1 MGTID
6 RPLTRR
12 LLAAYIAVILV
23 IMYIPMLVVGLASI
37 SKSRFFLFPMRRTSS
52 KWYEMTWDSLQIHES
67 FLTSLTVAVC
77 VALISV
83 ILAFFGALAYARYDW
98 RGRRLFQQV
107 LLIPVFFPQAVLGLA
122 LQLWFNSMGIQM
134 SWQSTVFAQ
143 LVWIVPIVTLVVA
156 IQAYGYDSAVEE
168 AAYDLGASR
177 WQIFRTIT
185 LPLLGPGIFAGFLF
199 AVLLLL
205 GQLPTRLLHQRRRR
219 HRARMALRQDDR
231 RLHADGAGSRAHHGR
246 AGRHHS
252 GGGPHHQRDAS
263 APRLIANSATA
274 SVFKV
279 TPSPGP

>member
-12 LLAAYIAVILV
+12 LLAAYIAVVLV
-23 IMYIPMLVVGLASI
+23 IMYIPMVIVGLASV

-199 AVLLLL
+199 AVLLSWGNFPLSYFTSGADVTVPEWLYGKMIGGYTPMVPAVGLITVVL
-205 GQLPTRLLHQRRRR
+205 GGIILAVGLTINGMLQRR
-219 HRARMALRQDDR
+219 D
-231 RLHADGAGSRAHHGR
+231 
-246 AGRHHS
+246 
-252 GGGPHHQRDAS
+252 
-263 APRLIANSATA
+263 
-274 SVFKV
+274 
-279 TPSPGP
+279 

>member
-1 MGTID
+1 MGTIE

-12 LLAAYIAVILV
+12 LLSVYIALILV
-23 IMYIPMLVVGLASI
+23 IMYIPILVVGLASI

-52 KWYEMTWDSLQIHES
+52 KWYEMTWDSLQVHES

-98 RGRRLFQQV
+98 RGRKLFQQV
-107 LLIPVFFPQAVLGLA
+107 LLIPIFFPQAVLGLA

-134 SWQSTVFAQ
+134 TWQATVFGQ

-156 IQAYGYDSAVEE
+156 IQAYGYDLAVEE

-199 AVLLLL
+199 AVLLSW
-205 GQLPTRLLHQRRRR
+205 GNFPARLLHQRGRR

-231 RLHADGAGSRAHHGR
+231 RLYADGACRGPRHGR
-246 AGRHHS
+246 AGRHHP
-252 GGGPHHQRDAS
+252 GRGPHHQRDAP
-263 APRLIANSATA
+263 APRLSDPCVGR
-274 SVFKV
+274 SL
-279 TPSPGP
+279 

>member
-12 LLAAYIAVILV
+12 LLAVYIAVILV

-107 LLIPVFFPQAVLGLA
+107 LLIPVFFFPRRCWDSRSSSG
-122 LQLWFNSMGIQM
+122 
-134 SWQSTVFAQ
+134 STPWASRCPGSRRCSPQ

-199 AVLLLL
+199 AVLLSWGNFPLSYFTSGADVTVPEWLYGKMIGGYTPMVPAVGLITVVL
-205 GQLPTRLLHQRRRR
+205 GGIILAVGLTINGMLQRR
-219 HRARMALRQDDR
+219 D
-231 RLHADGAGSRAHHGR
+231 
-246 AGRHHS
+246 
-252 GGGPHHQRDAS
+252 
-263 APRLIANSATA
+263 
-274 SVFKV
+274 
-279 TPSPGP
+279 

>member
-23 IMYIPMLVVGLASI
+23 IMYIPMVIVGLASI

-52 KWYEMTWDSLQIHES
+52 KWYEMTWDSLQVHES
-67 FLTSLTVAVC
+67 FLTSLTIAVC

-98 RGRRLFQQV
+98 RGRKLFQQV
-107 LLIPVFFPQAVLGLA
+107 LLIPIFFPQAVLGLA

-134 SWQSTVFAQ
+134 SWESTVFAQ
-143 LVWIVPIVTLVVA
+143 LVWIVPIVTLVIA

-185 LPLLGPGIFAGFLF
+185 LPLAGARHLRRVPVRGAALVGQFSARLF
-199 AVLLLL
+199 
-205 GQLPTRLLHQRRRR
+205 HQRGGC

-231 RLHADGAGSRAHHGR
+231 RLYTDGAGGRADHGC
-246 AGRHHS
+246 AGRH
-252 GGGPHHQRDAS
+252 
-263 APRLIANSATA
+263 
-274 SVFKV
+274 
-279 TPSPGP
+279 